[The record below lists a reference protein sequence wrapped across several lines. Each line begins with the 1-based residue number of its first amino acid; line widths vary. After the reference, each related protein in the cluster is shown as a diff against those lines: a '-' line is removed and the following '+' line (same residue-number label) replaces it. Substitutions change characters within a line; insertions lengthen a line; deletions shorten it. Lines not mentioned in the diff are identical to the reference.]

1 MWQRLARRKTRGPE
15 ALAIHSYLQPRRNQG
30 VVSYYLL
37 YCCLLYSQIIV
48 ISMPVA
54 NNRDICFLQRFEPAN
69 TEIPSLIPSPHHKCK
84 ELTGGTTTSRCPQAA
99 QSTSSTSKVDLVKN
113 GGLFNSLAP
122 AGNGGDDEDP
132 PKSKQVT
139 GGHYIEEWDDAYF
152 ENLWACLEEDEEQ
165 EEPPKKKMRKAPD
178 NEEEV
183 IGEADDDD
191 DFGLN
196 EGGEEEEDE
205 DEFEDEYDQK
215 QWIQAQ
221 KGDELD
227 EEELGEQNAYGVVD
241 REDSVHIDIEDVR
254 EMRRR
259 RRKKKD
265 EEY

>member
-113 GGLFNSLAP
+113 GGLFNSLNIIA
-122 AGNGGDDEDP
+122 DLQR
-132 PKSKQVT
+132 S
-139 GGHYIEEWDDAYF
+139 
-152 ENLWACLEEDEEQ
+152 
-165 EEPPKKKMRKAPD
+165 
-178 NEEEV
+178 EV
-183 IGEADDDD
+183 
-191 DFGLN
+191 FG
-196 EGGEEEEDE
+196 
-205 DEFEDEYDQK
+205 
-215 QWIQAQ
+215 
-221 KGDELD
+221 
-227 EEELGEQNAYGVVD
+227 
-241 REDSVHIDIEDVR
+241 
-254 EMRRR
+254 
-259 RRKKKD
+259 
-265 EEY
+265 